1 MKKKTDFATRLQEAL
16 DVTGIKPVELSE
28 KTGLSQPLI
37 SQYLKGKFKAK
48 QNNLYKIAVALNVN
62 EGWLMG
68 FDVEM
73 ERPTPIYIDQED
85 NYVLSDQE
93 KILIDK
99 FRKIED
105 NDRYIV
111 IGFIDGL
118 LTAETSKNKNAVQ
131 ERDTLLSRT
140 IKLIECNMKDFS
152 PGELNQVIGYVLGIK
167 EHHIITQCPRRKG
180 TDKIIL

>member
-1 MKKKTDFATRLQEAL
+1 MIAMKKTDFATRLQEAL

-73 ERPTPIYIDQED
+73 ERPTPTYIDQED
-85 NYVLSDQE
+85 NYVLSDLE

-118 LTAETSKNKNAVQ
+118 LTAETSKNKNAV
-131 ERDTLLSRT
+131 
-140 IKLIECNMKDFS
+140 
-152 PGELNQVIGYVLGIK
+152 
-167 EHHIITQCPRRKG
+167 
-180 TDKIIL
+180 

>member
-1 MKKKTDFATRLQEAL
+1 MKKTDFATRLQEAL

-73 ERPTPIYIDQED
+73 ERPTPTYIDQED

-93 KILIDK
+93 KNLIDK

-118 LTAETSKNKNAVQ
+118 LTQ

>member
-1 MKKKTDFATRLQEAL
+1 MLHFLNSNVIIVLGEGVEDMAEFKDRLLEAIKSSNL
-16 DVTGIKPVELSE
+16 KQADIVERTGINKGSLSSYLSGKYKPKQDNTYRL
-28 KTGLSQPLI
+28 
-37 SQYLKGKFKAK
+37 AK
-48 QNNLYKIAVALNVN
+48 ILNVN

-118 LTAETSKNKNAVQ
+118 LTAETSKNKNAV
-131 ERDTLLSRT
+131 
-140 IKLIECNMKDFS
+140 
-152 PGELNQVIGYVLGIK
+152 
-167 EHHIITQCPRRKG
+167 
-180 TDKIIL
+180 

>member
-1 MKKKTDFATRLQEAL
+1 
-16 DVTGIKPVELSE
+16 
-28 KTGLSQPLI
+28 
-37 SQYLKGKFKAK
+37 
-48 QNNLYKIAVALNVN
+48 
-62 EGWLMG
+62 MG

-111 IGFIDGL
+111 IGFIDVL
-118 LTAETSKNKNAVQ
+118 LTAETSKNKNAV
-131 ERDTLLSRT
+131 
-140 IKLIECNMKDFS
+140 
-152 PGELNQVIGYVLGIK
+152 
-167 EHHIITQCPRRKG
+167 
-180 TDKIIL
+180 

>member
-1 MKKKTDFATRLQEAL
+1 
-16 DVTGIKPVELSE
+16 
-28 KTGLSQPLI
+28 
-37 SQYLKGKFKAK
+37 
-48 QNNLYKIAVALNVN
+48 
-62 EGWLMG
+62 MG

-118 LTAETSKNKNAVQ
+118 LTAETSKNKNAV
-131 ERDTLLSRT
+131 
-140 IKLIECNMKDFS
+140 
-152 PGELNQVIGYVLGIK
+152 
-167 EHHIITQCPRRKG
+167 
-180 TDKIIL
+180 

>member
-1 MKKKTDFATRLQEAL
+1 
-16 DVTGIKPVELSE
+16 
-28 KTGLSQPLI
+28 
-37 SQYLKGKFKAK
+37 
-48 QNNLYKIAVALNVN
+48 
-62 EGWLMG
+62 MG

-111 IGFIDGL
+111 IADITIDAIIANIGIL
-118 LTAETSKNKNAVQ
+118 KTHFSFKESPNNTLTTCNKITTASIPHNIP
-131 ERDTLLSRT
+131 R
-140 IKLIECNMKDFS
+140 
-152 PGELNQVIGYVLGIK
+152 GIP
-167 EHHIITQCPRRKG
+167 IIP
-180 TDKIIL
+180 I